1 MDMSKKKNI
10 KEMVEYTYRDIGQE
24 YLMKKKVVRVVI
36 IAIITTIALAVFVAL
51 YIDERQKVQA
61 TYKKQYEIGLRAVI
75 EDINSYQKAEGDLEF
90 RYRRLVS
97 DMNMA
102 SSFLFLLD
110 GKEDNKK
117 NIQELYTVLL
127 RYPEQ
132 SVTKLD
138 DMKVAI
144 DDILQGLDKGY
155 DEAQKIVDIID
166 KKGQ

>member
-155 DEAQKIVDIID
+155 DEAQKIVDSID

>member
-1 MDMSKKKNI
+1 MNMSKKKSV
-10 KEMVEYTYRDIGQE
+10 KEMIEYTSRDIGQE
-24 YLMKKKVVRVVI
+24 YLMKKKVVRAVI

-61 TYKKQYEIGLRAVI
+61 TYQKQYEIGLRAVI

-102 SSFLFLLD
+102 ASFLFLLD
-110 GKEDNKK
+110 GKEDKKK

-138 DMKVAI
+138 DMKTAV

-155 DEAQKIVDIID
+155 DEAQKIVDSID